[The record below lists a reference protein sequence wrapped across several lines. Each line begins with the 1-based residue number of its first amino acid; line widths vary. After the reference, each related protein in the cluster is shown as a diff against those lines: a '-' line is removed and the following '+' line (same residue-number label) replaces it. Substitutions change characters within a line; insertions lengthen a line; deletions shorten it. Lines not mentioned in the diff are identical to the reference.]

1 MTAPTRT
8 KRKATTAGYD
18 EINSRLTRV
27 LLYLIAFA
35 VLALIIIPV
44 AFAVLGGFRS
54 MGQLS
59 ENPVSLPNPWVFTN
73 YADVLTLGT
82 FWRQL
87 ANSAVIAL
95 LTTIVVLPA
104 ASLAAFV
111 LSRYSFRGR
120 EAIYTLFTF
129 GLLFPVTVAIVP
141 LFVVIRQINLLDNPL
156 GVALPQAAFALPLS
170 IVIMRPFFRSIPADL
185 EEAAS
190 IDGCGPFR
198 FYWSIMLPLSRPV
211 LSTIAVIAI
220 VTQLERLP
228 ASAGGAQQCDQL
240 DPADRR
246 DQLLQPV
253 HDRHGPRAGVHHAL
267 DGAGAA
273 LLPRGRTPDSE
284 WAVLRSGQG
293 MNTRPTAGVA
303 PRGTIRPHRMED
315 R

>member
-1 MTAPTRT
+1 MTAATRT
-8 KRKATTAGYD
+8 KRKATSAGYD

-35 VLALIIIPV
+35 VLAMIAIPV

-54 MGQLS
+54 MGQLA

-87 ANSAVIAL
+87 GNSAVIAA
-95 LTTIVVLPA
+95 LTIAFVLPA
-104 ASLAAFV
+104 ASFAAFV
-111 LSRYSFRGR
+111 LSRYAFRGR
-120 EAIYTLFTF
+120 EVIYTLFTF

-141 LFVVIRQINLLDNPL
+141 LFVVIRQINLLDTPL

-185 EEAAS
+185 EEAAA

-211 LSTIAVIAI
+211 LSTIAVITI
-220 VTQLERLP
+220 VTSWNAFLLP
-228 ASAGGAQQCDQL
+228 LVVLNNSSSWTL
-240 DPADRR
+240 PI
-246 DQLLQPV
+246 
-253 HDRHGPRAGVHHAL
+253 GVTNFSTQYTTDTARVL
-267 DGAGAA
+267 AFTTLSMVPA
-273 LLPRGRTPDSE
+273 LLFYLVAERQIVSGLSTG
-284 WAVLRSGQG
+284 AVKG
-293 MNTRPTAGVA
+293 
-303 PRGTIRPHRMED
+303 
-315 R
+315 

>member
-1 MTAPTRT
+1 M
-8 KRKATTAGYD
+8 
-18 EINSRLTRV
+18 NSRLTRV

-141 LFVVIRQINLLDNPL
+141 LFVVIRQISLLDNPL

-170 IVIMRPFFRSIPADL
+170 IVIMRPFFRSVPADL

-220 VTQLERLP
+220 VSSWNAFLLP
-228 ASAGGAQQCDQL
+228 LVVLNNATSWTL
-240 DPADRR
+240 PI
-246 DQLLQPV
+246 
-253 HDRHGPRAGVHHAL
+253 GVTNFSSQYTTDTARVL
-267 DGAGAA
+267 AFTTLSMVPA
-273 LLPRGRTPDSE
+273 LLFYLVAERQIVSGLSSG
-284 WAVLRSGQG
+284 AVKG
-293 MNTRPTAGVA
+293 
-303 PRGTIRPHRMED
+303 
-315 R
+315 

>member
-8 KRKATTAGYD
+8 KRKETSAGYD

-27 LLYLIAFA
+27 LLYLIALA

-44 AFAVLGGFRS
+44 AYAVLGGFRS

-141 LFVVIRQINLLDNPL
+141 LFVVIRQISLLDNPL

-220 VTQLERLP
+220 VTSWNAFLLP
-228 ASAGGAQQCDQL
+228 LVVLNNATSWTL
-240 DPADRR
+240 PI
-246 DQLLQPV
+246 
-253 HDRHGPRAGVHHAL
+253 GVTNFSSQYTTDTARVL
-267 DGAGAA
+267 AFTTLSMVPA
-273 LLPRGRTPDSE
+273 LLFYLVAERQIVSGLSSG
-284 WAVLRSGQG
+284 AVKG
-293 MNTRPTAGVA
+293 
-303 PRGTIRPHRMED
+303 
-315 R
+315 